1 MAYDY
6 LEAIKEDIKSY
17 LDDNISDYADYE
29 DIEDFRDDLYEAL
42 WGEDSVTGNTSGSY
56 TFNREVAK
64 EYVADNMDLM
74 VEAYKEFDSIE
85 KLVDNLKDS
94 DFETIDVTIRCYM
107 LSQALDEVLEDGDF
121 YEKEGIDNI
130 FGFIGDDY

>member
-42 WGEDSVTGNTSGSY
+42 WE
-56 TFNREVAK
+56 E
-64 EYVADNMDLM
+64 
-74 VEAYKEFDSIE
+74 
-85 KLVDNLKDS
+85 
-94 DFETIDVTIRCYM
+94 
-107 LSQALDEVLEDGDF
+107 
-121 YEKEGIDNI
+121 
-130 FGFIGDDY
+130 